1 MRILIIGSSGFIG
14 SKILKYSE
22 ILGYE
27 SCGISRAPG
36 IPFGLTLKNAYF
48 ENGAKNK
55 SYDLIINAA
64 GVSNN
69 NKSAK
74 DYLIGNINIAND
86 IVKFFSEYSIPVI
99 NISAACIYN
108 NNEEFIAYESSKI
121 INPDAYSISKLAA
134 EQIFNEANHPVLN
147 VRLPAVIGSKA
158 PTSWPVRL
166 LNNKKNGIKNS
177 IFNSNNLYNHVIH
190 INNLCEF
197 LLSKNTQQLIKNK
210 ETVNLCSDDPI
221 TFFEA
226 ANMLLE
232 SNTFEAQKT
241 SIAGFILSNNL
252 AKKSF
257 GFNPWT
263 VESALDRFKK
273 EFYE

>member
-27 SCGISRAPG
+27 SYGISRTPG
-36 IPFGLTLKNAYF
+36 IPFDLNLKNLYF
-48 ENGAKNK
+48 ENSAKNK

-69 NKSAK
+69 NKSAQ
-74 DYLIGNINIAND
+74 DYLIGNINIAKD
-86 IVKFFSEYSIPVI
+86 IVKFFNEYNIPVI

-108 NNEEFIAYESSKI
+108 NSGESIIYESSKI
-121 INPDAYSISKLAA
+121 VNPNAYALSKLAA
-134 EQIFNEANHPVLN
+134 EEIFNEANHPVLN
-147 VRLPAVIGSKA
+147 VRLPAVVGPKA

-166 LNNKKNGIKNS
+166 LNNKNNGIKNS

-197 LLSKNTQQLIKNK
+197 LLSKNTHKLIQHKQ
-210 ETVNLCSDDPI
+210 TVNLCSDEPI
-221 TFFEA
+221 TFFDA
-226 ANMLLE
+226 ANILLE
-232 SNTFEAQKT
+232 SNVFEEQK
-241 SIAGFILSNNL
+241 SSDMGYILSNEL

-257 GFNPWT
+257 GFKPWT
-263 VESALDRFKK
+263 VESALDNFKK